1 MAKGRKKKAP
11 IDEKSLQGF
20 KYLRDIIPLLDR
32 FHLVKDHHNRDL
44 HYDQYLSFILLFY
57 FNPVITSLRGIQEAS
72 YLKKVQKRLGVKA
85 TSLGSLSEAQG
96 VFDAQLLAP
105 LIPELARKAAL
116 LEKDPKLK
124 TLQQTLT
131 AVDGS
136 LLPALPKMLWALWL
150 DDKNKAA
157 KLHLEFDILKGVPTR
172 GEITHGNANEKTN
185 LRNALSPNKLY
196 VLDAGFN
203 LYSLFQDIINANSSV
218 VARLRD
224 NAVWEI
230 LEERPLTKDDIT
242 AGVTKD
248 IVGNLG
254 GKNKQESLSSAIDAK
269 SPWTAGHSER
279 VTKYALQIGKE
290 MGLSEKELKDL
301 ELAGLLHDVGKIGTY
316 ESILDKPGKLTD
328 EERAIM
334 RQHPAKGAEIL
345 APIKQWKDIIPGVK
359 YHHEFY
365 DGTGYPE
372 GLKGEAI
379 PLHARILTV
388 ADTVDAMGADRPY
401 REGRAMD
408 VIIAELKRCSGT
420 QFDPKVAEAF
430 LKFV

>member
-72 YLKKVQKRLGVKA
+72 HLKKVQKRLGVKA

-185 LRNALSPNKLY
+185 LRNALSANKLY

-248 IVGNLG
+248 IVVNLG
-254 GKNKQESLSSAIDAK
+254 GKNKQESLSSPVRVVEVFHKGDSSRPRPSRVSSKKTFRTTDSDYTFLLVTDRMDLTAEAIALIYK
-269 SPWTAGHSER
+269 YRWQIELFFRWFKCILGCRHLLAHSENGLTIQ
-279 VTKYALQIGKE
+279 VYCALIASLLITLWTGCKPTKRTFE
-290 MGLSEKELKDL
+290 MLCFYFLGWADDE
-301 ELAGLLHDVGKIGTY
+301 ELANHIRKLKHPPPKPKEYISLLANWR
-316 ESILDKPGKLTD
+316 PG
-328 EERAIM
+328 
-334 RQHPAKGAEIL
+334 
-345 APIKQWKDIIPGVK
+345 
-359 YHHEFY
+359 
-365 DGTGYPE
+365 
-372 GLKGEAI
+372 
-379 PLHARILTV
+379 
-388 ADTVDAMGADRPY
+388 
-401 REGRAMD
+401 
-408 VIIAELKRCSGT
+408 S
-420 QFDPKVAEAF
+420 
-430 LKFV
+430 

>member
-1 MAKGRKKKAP
+1 MTKGRKKKAP

-72 YLKKVQKRLGVKA
+72 HLKKVQKRLGVKA

-105 LIPELARKAAL
+105 LIPELAQKAAL

-124 TLQQTLT
+124 TLQQALT

-224 NAVWEI
+224 NAIWEV

-248 IVGNLG
+248 ILVNLG
-254 GKNKQESLSSAIDAK
+254 GKNKQESLTSPVRVIEVFHKGDSSRPRPSRVSSKKTFRTTDSDYTFLLVTDRTDLPAETIALIYK
-269 SPWTAGHSER
+269 YRWQIELFFRWFKCILGCRHLLAHSENGLTIQ
-279 VTKYALQIGKE
+279 VYCALIASLLITLWTGCKPTKRTFE
-290 MGLSEKELKDL
+290 MLCFYFLGWADDE
-301 ELAGLLHDVGKIGTY
+301 ELANHIRKLKHPPPKPKEYVSLLANWR
-316 ESILDKPGKLTD
+316 PG
-328 EERAIM
+328 
-334 RQHPAKGAEIL
+334 
-345 APIKQWKDIIPGVK
+345 
-359 YHHEFY
+359 
-365 DGTGYPE
+365 
-372 GLKGEAI
+372 
-379 PLHARILTV
+379 
-388 ADTVDAMGADRPY
+388 
-401 REGRAMD
+401 
-408 VIIAELKRCSGT
+408 S
-420 QFDPKVAEAF
+420 
-430 LKFV
+430 

>member
-11 IDEKSLQGF
+11 IDEKNLQGF
-20 KYLRDIIPLLDR
+20 KYLRDIIPLFHR

-72 YLKKVQKRLGVKA
+72 HLKKVQKRIGVNA

-96 VFDAQLLAP
+96 VFDAKLLAP
-105 LIPELARKAAL
+105 LIPELARKAAP

-150 DDKNKAA
+150 DDKNTAA

-203 LYSLFQDIINANSSV
+203 LYSLFQDIISANSSV

-224 NAVWEI
+224 NAVWEV
-230 LEERPLTKDDIT
+230 LEERPLTTDDIT

-248 IVGNLG
+248 IVVNLG
-254 GKNKQESLSSAIDAK
+254 SKNKQESLSSPVRVIEVFHKGDSSRPRPSRVSSKKTFRTTDSDYTFLLVTDRMDLPAETIALIYK
-269 SPWTAGHSER
+269 YRWQIELFFRWFKCILGCRHLLAHSENGLTIQ
-279 VTKYALQIGKE
+279 VYCALIASLLITLWTGCKPTKRTFE
-290 MGLSEKELKDL
+290 MLCFYFLGWADDE
-301 ELAGLLHDVGKIGTY
+301 ELANHIRKLKHPPPKPKEYMSLLANWR
-316 ESILDKPGKLTD
+316 PG
-328 EERAIM
+328 
-334 RQHPAKGAEIL
+334 
-345 APIKQWKDIIPGVK
+345 
-359 YHHEFY
+359 
-365 DGTGYPE
+365 
-372 GLKGEAI
+372 
-379 PLHARILTV
+379 
-388 ADTVDAMGADRPY
+388 
-401 REGRAMD
+401 
-408 VIIAELKRCSGT
+408 S
-420 QFDPKVAEAF
+420 
-430 LKFV
+430 

>member
-1 MAKGRKKKAP
+1 MTKGRKKKAP

-44 HYDQYLSFILLFY
+44 HYDQYLYFILLFY

-72 YLKKVQKRLGVKA
+72 HLKKVQKRLGVKA

-105 LIPELARKAAL
+105 LIPELAQKAAL
-116 LEKDPKLK
+116 LEKDLKLK

-157 KLHLEFDILKGVPTR
+157 KLHLEFDILKGVPIR

-224 NAVWEI
+224 NAVWEVV
-230 LEERPLTKDDIT
+230 EERPLTTDDMA

-248 IVGNLG
+248 IVVNLG
-254 GKNKQESLSSAIDAK
+254 SKNKQESLSS
-269 SPWTAGHSER
+269 PVR
-279 VTKYALQIGKE
+279 VIEIHHKGDSSRPRPSRVSSKKTFRTTDSDYTFLLVTDRMDLPAETIALIYKYRWQI
-290 MGLSEKELKDL
+290 
-301 ELAGLLHDVGKIGTY
+301 
-316 ESILDKPGKLTD
+316 
-328 EERAIM
+328 
-334 RQHPAKGAEIL
+334 
-345 APIKQWKDIIPGVK
+345 
-359 YHHEFY
+359 
-365 DGTGYPE
+365 
-372 GLKGEAI
+372 
-379 PLHARILTV
+379 
-388 ADTVDAMGADRPY
+388 
-401 REGRAMD
+401 
-408 VIIAELKRCSGT
+408 
-420 QFDPKVAEAF
+420 
-430 LKFV
+430 

>member
-20 KYLRDIIPLLDR
+20 KSLRDIIPLLDR

-334 RQHPAKGAEIL
+334 QQHPVMGAEIL
-345 APIKQWKDIIPGVK
+345 APIKQLKDIIPGVK
-359 YHHEFY
+359 NH
-365 DGTGYPE
+365 
-372 GLKGEAI
+372 K
-379 PLHARILTV
+379 
-388 ADTVDAMGADRPY
+388 
-401 REGRAMD
+401 
-408 VIIAELKRCSGT
+408 
-420 QFDPKVAEAF
+420 
-430 LKFV
+430 

>member
-150 DDKNKAA
+150 DDKKKAA
-157 KLHLEFDILKGVPTR
+157 KLHLEFDILKGVPPG

-248 IVGNLG
+248 IVVNLG
-254 GKNKQESLSSAIDAK
+254 GKNKQESLSSPVRVVEVFHKGDSSRPRPSRVSSKKTFRTTDSDYTFLLVTDRMDLPAETIALIYK
-269 SPWTAGHSER
+269 YRWQIELFFRWFKCVLGCSHLLSLSENGVSIQVYCALIASMVITLWTGR
-279 VTKYALQIGKE
+279 KPTKRTFEMLCYHFMGWADDEELFDHIGK
-290 MGLSEKELKDL
+290 LKQ
-301 ELAGLLHDVGKIGTY
+301 
-316 ESILDKPGKLTD
+316 TD
-328 EERAIM
+328 NKKKNI
-334 RQHPAKGAEIL
+334 
-345 APIKQWKDIIPGVK
+345 
-359 YHHEFY
+359 
-365 DGTGYPE
+365 
-372 GLKGEAI
+372 
-379 PLHARILTV
+379 
-388 ADTVDAMGADRPY
+388 
-401 REGRAMD
+401 
-408 VIIAELKRCSGT
+408 
-420 QFDPKVAEAF
+420 
-430 LKFV
+430 